1 VLALL
6 FPGQGSQEVGMGRD
20 VCEASPAAREV
31 FDTADHVL
39 GFSLSR
45 LCFEGPEE
53 ELVRTEFQQPAILT
67 TSVALLRALEE
78 QLEPT
83 PGFVAGHSLGE
94 YTALVAS
101 GAVSFED
108 AVRMVQARG
117 RFMQEAVPDA
127 RGAMA
132 ALIGCP
138 PEDAERACR
147 IAATETGNVV
157 TPANYNARSQT
168 VIAGDAA
175 AVELACSRA
184 RQEGAI
190 RAVPLAVSAPFH
202 CDLMTPAAE
211 KLALELSRV
220 RFREAC
226 PPVVT
231 NVEAIPNAD
240 ARRMPELL
248 KRQVTAPVRFVEMVE
263 CMAERGVTR
272 MLEIGPGRV
281 LTGLIRCI
289 DAKLSRG
296 NLSTFSEL
304 ADAARFAA
312 TA

>member
-1 VLALL
+1 
-6 FPGQGSQEVGMGRD
+6 MGWD
-20 VCEASPAAREV
+20 VCEASDAAREI
-31 FDTADHVL
+31 FDTADQVL

-45 LCFEGPEE
+45 LCFEGPED
-53 ELVRTEFQQPAILT
+53 ELRRTEIQQPAILT

-78 QLEPT
+78 QLEPNA
-83 PGFVAGHSLGE
+83 GFVAGHSLGE

-101 GAVSFED
+101 GALGFED
-108 AVRMVQARG
+108 AVRTVHARG
-117 RFMQEAVPDA
+117 RFMQEAVPNG

-147 IAATETGNVV
+147 IVATETGHVV
-157 TPANYNARSQT
+157 APANYNAPKQT
-168 VIAGDAA
+168 VIAGHAA

-184 RQEGAI
+184 RQNGAI
-190 RAVPLAVSAPFH
+190 RAVPLPVSAPFH

-211 KLALELSRV
+211 KLGLELSSV

-231 NVEAIPNAD
+231 NVEATPNSD

-248 KRQVTAPVRFVEMVE
+248 KRQVTAPVRFVDMVE
-263 CMAERGVTR
+263 WMSGRGVNR

-289 DAKLSRG
+289 DANLARRNFSKLS
-296 NLSTFSEL
+296 EL
-304 ADAARFAA
+304 EDAARFA
-312 TA
+312 TAA

>member
-1 VLALL
+1 
-6 FPGQGSQEVGMGRD
+6 MGRD
-20 VCEASPAAREV
+20 VWEASCAAREV

-45 LCFEGPEE
+45 LCFEGPED

-78 QLEPT
+78 QMELAPR
-83 PGFVAGHSLGE
+83 FVAGHSLGE

-108 AVRMVQARG
+108 AVRTVQARG

-138 PEDAERACR
+138 PEDVERACR
-147 IAATETGNVV
+147 IAAAETGNVV

-190 RAVPLAVSAPFH
+190 RAIPLAVSAPFH
-202 CDLMTPAAE
+202 CDLMLPAAE

-220 RFREAC
+220 RFRDAC

-231 NVEAIPNAD
+231 NVEALPNAD

-263 CMAERGVTR
+263 HMAERGVTR

-289 DAKLSRG
+289 DAKLARGSLSR
-296 NLSTFSEL
+296 FSEL
-304 ADAARFAA
+304 ADAARFA
-312 TA
+312 TTS

>member
-1 VLALL
+1 
-6 FPGQGSQEVGMGRD
+6 MGRD
-20 VCEASPAAREV
+20 VWEASPAAREV
-31 FDTADHVL
+31 FDIADQVL

-45 LCFEGPEE
+45 LCFEGPEDD
-53 ELVRTEFQQPAILT
+53 LVRTEIQQPAILA

-78 QLEPT
+78 QLEFT
-83 PGFVAGHSLGE
+83 PDFVAGHSLGE

-108 AVRMVQARG
+108 ALRTVHARG
-117 RFMQEAVPDA
+117 RFMQEAVPNG

-138 PEDAERACR
+138 PEEAERACR
-147 IAATETGNVV
+147 MAAEETGRIVA
-157 TPANYNARSQT
+157 PANYNGRVQT
-168 VIAGDAA
+168 VIAGEAA

-184 RQEGAI
+184 RQAGAI

-202 CDLMTPAAE
+202 CSLMTPAAE

-220 RFREAC
+220 RFRPAR

-231 NVEAIPNAD
+231 NVEATPNAD

-248 KRQVTAPVRFVEMVE
+248 KRQVTAPVRFVEMIE
-263 CMAERGVTR
+263 YMTGRGVTR

-289 DAKLSRG
+289 DAKLARRS
-296 NLSTFSEL
+296 LSTSSEL
-304 ADAARFAA
+304 AKAVRFAA
-312 TA
+312 VA

>member
-1 VLALL
+1 
-6 FPGQGSQEVGMGRD
+6 MGRD
-20 VCEASPAAREV
+20 VYEASPAAREV
-31 FDTADHVL
+31 FDTADEVL
-39 GFSLSR
+39 GFALSR
-45 LCFEGPEE
+45 LCFEGPEDV
-53 ELVRTEFQQPAILT
+53 LVRTEFQQPAILT
-67 TSVALLRALEE
+67 TSVALLRALRER
-78 QLEPT
+78 LEPT

-108 AVRMVQARG
+108 AVRMVHARG
-117 RFMQEAVPDA
+117 RFMQEAVPDS

-138 PEDAERACR
+138 PEDVERACQ
-147 IAATETGNVV
+147 IVATETGNVV
-157 TPANYNARSQT
+157 APANYNARQQT

-184 RQEGAI
+184 RQEGAT

-211 KLALELSRV
+211 KLAFELSSV
-220 RFREAC
+220 RFREAR

-231 NVEAIPNAD
+231 NVEATTNTD

-289 DAKLSRG
+289 DSKLARG

-304 ADAARFAA
+304 PKAARFAA
-312 TA
+312 AT